1 MWERRNY
8 LLMIQQ
14 KRCEKGQEKARA
26 DQVAMTPAVKMEAA
40 LATFAATWLLVNL
53 AIFIAR
59 SASSSSSSSS
69 LFLLR
74 LLRWLVHA

>member
-1 MWERRNY
+1 MRETGNY

-14 KRCEKGQEKARA
+14 RDVNDQEKARA
-26 DQVAMTPAVKMEAA
+26 DQVAMTPAAKMEAA
-40 LATFAATWLLVNL
+40 LATFAATWVRENL

-59 SASSSSSSSS
+59 SATSSSSNSS

-74 LLRWLVHA
+74 LFR